1 MANKS
6 MMGATMKDFFDRENL
21 SIFIKNTNVRSL
33 AIFLVVVSG
42 LGVIFAFMTSWIY
55 GLIMLVLI
63 VIGLYF
69 SIELLQRM
77 ATDTHEYL
85 KDLAYRIKNGE
96 QQALLEMPIGILVFD
111 ETNKVEWINPY
122 LAKFVGD
129 EDLIGFQLEDVEPE
143 LYAELQTHQN
153 DEGFQTINWQDKQF
167 SLLVQSDFNI
177 AYLMDI
183 TRYADIEEQYE
194 DEKLILGNIYL
205 DNYAEISQ
213 GMSDSDISN
222 LRNYI
227 TSELNEWAEKYG
239 LFIKTIDDDY
249 YLILGHQSSLNLVEQ
264 NKFSILD
271 VIRENTTKQNSPVTL
286 SVGVAYGDN
295 DLNNLSK
302 LAQSNLDLALGRGGD
317 QVVVKADGMQAHFYG
332 GKTNPMEKRT
342 RVRARMISQ
351 TLQDLMTESD
361 QIFVQGHRI
370 PDMDSIGACLGI
382 RRIAKMNNQECW
394 IVLEDDHIHS
404 DVAKL
409 LEKIDEDGY
418 QDIRDHII
426 TASQALDQAT
436 DNSLLIMVDHSKPK
450 ISMSEALFE
459 RLKSRVMIID
469 HHRRGEEFPENPILV
484 YIEPYASST
493 CELITEMIEY
503 QPRDAEGINKLEATA
518 MLTGIQVDTKSFT
531 LRAGTRTFDA
541 ASYLRSA
548 GADGLLIQELMKE
561 NVDSYM
567 QRNYLISRVTLLN
580 KTMALSA
587 GEDDVVYDSVT
598 TAQAADSLLNMTG
611 IDASFVITLRDDGAV
626 GVSARSVGD
635 FNVQVIMEEMGG
647 GGHLSNAATQI
658 KDQSVSQVKDKLI
671 AILTRT
677 EDEEKDEE

>member
-1 MANKS
+1 
-6 MMGATMKDFFDRENL
+6 MGATMKDFFDRENL

-611 IDASFVITLRDDGAV
+611 IDASFVITLRDDGEV